1 MEPKAYRIFRQ
12 ERLKSPMMILY
23 EIIYSETMSPNSDY
37 TRELAFLEN
46 EVLSV
51 RLPVDKDGFYFGEKL
66 ENKMQGLVPSNF
78 VQPI

>member
-1 MEPKAYRIFRQ
+1 MF
-12 ERLKSPMMILY
+12 Y

-37 TRELAFLEN
+37 TRELAFSEN

-51 RLPVDKDGFYFGEKL
+51 RLPVDKDGFYIGEKL
-66 ENKMQGLVPSNF
+66 ENKIRGLVPSNF